1 MKGKVNIM
9 TPLNSEASAAA
20 MTDAAT
26 IIIKELQTI
35 AASLED
41 LTKRVEALESG
52 GTPTREVTF
61 EQMRAAVQELQD
73 LAGAQALPLVQTV
86 LSTRGFSRVSEVPV
100 ADRADILRKLEREI
114 ANRKNG
120 ADA

>member
-1 MKGKVNIM
+1 M

-20 MTDAAT
+20 LTDAT
-26 IIIKELQTI
+26 TVFIKELQTVI
-35 AASLED
+35 ASLED
-41 LTKRVEALESG
+41 LTKRVEALESV

-73 LAGAQALPLVQTV
+73 LAGSQALLLVQTV

-114 ANRKNG
+114 ANRKNS

>member
-1 MKGKVNIM
+1 M

-52 GTPTREVTF
+52 GTHTREVTF

>member
-1 MKGKVNIM
+1 M

-61 EQMRAAVQELQD
+61 EQMRAAVLELQEL
-73 LAGAQALPLVQTV
+73 AGEQAKSLVQTV

-100 ADRADILRKLEREI
+100 ADRADILRKLESEI

>member
-1 MKGKVNIM
+1 M

-100 ADRADILRKLEREI
+100 ADRADILSKLEREI

>member
-1 MKGKVNIM
+1 M

-35 AASLED
+35 AASLEN

-52 GTPTREVTF
+52 GTTTREIPF

-73 LAGAQALPLVQTV
+73 LAGAQALTLVQTV

-114 ANRKNG
+114 ANRKNS

>member
-1 MKGKVNIM
+1 M

-52 GTPTREVTF
+52 GHPTREVTF

>member
-1 MKGKVNIM
+1 M

-73 LAGAQALPLVQTV
+73 LAGAQALPLVKTV

>member
-1 MKGKVNIM
+1 M

-26 IIIKELQTI
+26 IIITELQTI

-41 LTKRVEALESG
+41 LTRRVEALESG

-86 LSTRGFSRVSEVPV
+86 LSARGFSRVSEVPV

>member
-1 MKGKVNIM
+1 M

-100 ADRADILRKLEREI
+100 ADRADILRKLESEI
-114 ANRKNG
+114 ANRKNS

>member
-1 MKGKVNIM
+1 M

-20 MTDAAT
+20 LTDAAT

-86 LSTRGFSRVSEVPV
+86 LSSRGFYRVSEVPV

>member
-1 MKGKVNIM
+1 M

-26 IIIKELQTI
+26 IIVKELQTI

-86 LSTRGFSRVSEVPV
+86 LSSRGFSRVSEVPV

>member
-1 MKGKVNIM
+1 M

-26 IIIKELQTI
+26 IFIKELQTVI
-35 AASLED
+35 ASLED

-100 ADRADILRKLEREI
+100 ADRADILRKLESEI
-114 ANRKNG
+114 ANRKNST
-120 ADA
+120 DA

>member
-1 MKGKVNIM
+1 M
-9 TPLNSEASAAA
+9 TPLNSEASAAT

-73 LAGAQALPLVQTV
+73 LAGAQAIPLVQTV

-114 ANRKNG
+114 ANRKNS

>member
-1 MKGKVNIM
+1 MI
-9 TPLNSEASAAA
+9 PLNSEASAAA
-20 MTDAAT
+20 MTDAST

-73 LAGAQALPLVQTV
+73 LAGEQAIPLVQTV

>member
-1 MKGKVNIM
+1 M

-73 LAGAQALPLVQTV
+73 LAGAQAPPLVQTV

>member
-1 MKGKVNIM
+1 M
-9 TPLNSEASAAA
+9 TPFNSEASAAA

-114 ANRKNG
+114 ENRKNG

>member
-1 MKGKVNIM
+1 M

-100 ADRADILRKLEREI
+100 ADRADILSELEREI

>member
-1 MKGKVNIM
+1 M

-86 LSTRGFSRVSEVPV
+86 LSTRGFSRVSEAPV
-100 ADRADILRKLEREI
+100 ADRADILRELEREI

>member
-1 MKGKVNIM
+1 M
-9 TPLNSEASAAA
+9 TQLNSEASAAA

-100 ADRADILRKLEREI
+100 ADRADILRKLESEI

>member
-1 MKGKVNIM
+1 M

-52 GTPTREVTF
+52 GTPTREDTF

-73 LAGAQALPLVQTV
+73 LAGEQALPLVRTV

-100 ADRADILRKLEREI
+100 ADRADILSKLEREI

>member
-1 MKGKVNIM
+1 M

-52 GTPTREVTF
+52 TAVTPREVTF
-61 EQMRAAVQELQD
+61 EQMRAAVQELQA
-73 LAGAQALPLVQTV
+73 LVGEQAPSLIRTV

-100 ADRADILRKLEREI
+100 ADRADILRKLESEI

>member
-1 MKGKVNIM
+1 M

-73 LAGAQALPLVQTV
+73 LAGAQALHLVQTV

-100 ADRADILRKLEREI
+100 ADRADILRKLESEI
-114 ANRKNG
+114 ANRKNR

>member
-1 MKGKVNIM
+1 MI
-9 TPLNSEASAAA
+9 PLNSEASAAA
-20 MTDAAT
+20 LTDAT
-26 IIIKELQTI
+26 TVFIKELQTVI
-35 AASLED
+35 ASLED

-52 GTPTREVTF
+52 TASTPREVTF

-73 LAGAQALPLVQTV
+73 LVGEQAPSLIRTV

-100 ADRADILRKLEREI
+100 ADRADILRKLESEI

>member
-1 MKGKVNIM
+1 M

-41 LTKRVEALESG
+41 LTRRVEALESG

>member
-1 MKGKVNIM
+1 M

-26 IIIKELQTI
+26 IIIKEMQTI

>member
-1 MKGKVNIM
+1 M

-114 ANRKNG
+114 ENRKNG

>member
-1 MKGKVNIM
+1 M

-73 LAGAQALPLVQTV
+73 LAGAQAPPLVKTV

>member
-1 MKGKVNIM
+1 M

>member
-1 MKGKVNIM
+1 M

-73 LAGAQALPLVQTV
+73 LAGEQAIPLVQTV

-100 ADRADILRKLEREI
+100 ADRADILRKLESEI

>member
-1 MKGKVNIM
+1 M

-20 MTDAAT
+20 MTDAAA
-26 IIIKELQTI
+26 IIIKELQAI

-52 GTPTREVTF
+52 TAATPREVTF
-61 EQMRAAVQELQD
+61 EQMRAAVQELQN
-73 LAGAQALPLVQTV
+73 LAGEQALPLIKTV

-114 ANRKNG
+114 ANRKNS

>member
-1 MKGKVNIM
+1 M

-73 LAGAQALPLVQTV
+73 IAGEQAVPLVQTV

>member
-1 MKGKVNIM
+1 M

-26 IIIKELQTI
+26 IIIHEMQSI

-114 ANRKNG
+114 ENRKNG

>member
-1 MKGKVNIM
+1 M

-26 IIIKELQTI
+26 IFIKELQTI

-52 GTPTREVTF
+52 GHPTREVTF

-100 ADRADILRKLEREI
+100 ADRADILSKLEREI

>member
-1 MKGKVNIM
+1 M

-100 ADRADILRKLEREI
+100 ADRADILSKLEREI
-114 ANRKNG
+114 ANRRNS

>member
-1 MKGKVNIM
+1 M

-73 LAGAQALPLVQTV
+73 LAGAQAIPLVQTV

>member
-1 MKGKVNIM
+1 M

-20 MTDAAT
+20 MTDAAI

-73 LAGAQALPLVQTV
+73 LAGEQAIPLVQTV

-100 ADRADILRKLEREI
+100 ADRADILRKLESEI

>member
-1 MKGKVNIM
+1 M

-26 IIIKELQTI
+26 VIIKELQAI

-52 GTPTREVTF
+52 AATTPREVTF
-61 EQMRAAVQELQD
+61 EQMRAAVQELQN
-73 LAGAQALPLVQTV
+73 LAGEQALPLIKTV

-100 ADRADILRKLEREI
+100 ADRADILRKLESEI
-114 ANRKNG
+114 ANRKNS

>member
-1 MKGKVNIM
+1 M

-61 EQMRAAVQELQD
+61 EQMRAAVLELQEL
-73 LAGAQALPLVQTV
+73 AGEQAKSLVQTV

-100 ADRADILRKLEREI
+100 ADRADILSTLEREI

>member
-1 MKGKVNIM
+1 M

-41 LTKRVEALESG
+41 LTKRIEALESG

-114 ANRKNG
+114 ANRKNS

>member
-1 MKGKVNIM
+1 M

-26 IIIKELQTI
+26 VIIKELQAI
-35 AASLED
+35 AASLVD

-52 GTPTREVTF
+52 GTATPREVTF

-73 LAGAQALPLVQTV
+73 LAGEQALPLIKTV

-100 ADRADILRKLEREI
+100 ADRPDILRKLESEI